1 MTQPEIYQIEGT
13 KRESGRKE
21 SDRLRE
27 ELRIPAVLY
36 GPTVKEN
43 IHFSIPESDLEKIL
57 SVSQTKL
64 QTLTVDGKEYRTMLQ
79 DVDFDPVSDRALHAD
94 FYVLESDIP
103 VTLNVPVRIKGTA
116 IGVRDGG
123 GRVFQPLRIVR
134 IRVLPDS
141 IPSMFEVDITNLE
154 IGDSIHVSD
163 IELEDAEAL
172 DDPTRTI
179 VTIAPPKSEA
189 LFTSSIAAADADVME
204 EDVELA
210 EGEELEEGEEPA
222 EGEED
227 EKGTEDKDK
236 KDKSEK

>member
-1 MTQPEIYQIEGT
+1 MTQPEIYPLEGT
-13 KRESGRKE
+13 KRKAGRKE
-21 SDRLRE
+21 SHMLRE

-36 GPTVKEN
+36 GPKVKEN
-43 IHFSIPESDLEKIL
+43 IHFSIFESDLEKIL
-57 SVSQTKL
+57 AVSQTKL

-103 VTLNVPVRIKGTA
+103 VTLNVPVRLKGTA

-141 IPSMFEVDITNLE
+141 IPSQFEVDITNLE

-172 DDPTRTI
+172 DDSSRTI
-179 VTIAPPKSEA
+179 VTIAPPKSED
-189 LFTSSIAAADADVME
+189 LFTSSIAAADADELE
-204 EDVELA
+204 EDIELA
-210 EGEELEEGEEPA
+210 EGEELVEGEEPA
-222 EGEED
+222 EGEE
-227 EKGTEDKDK
+227 GEDGEDSSEGKDK
-236 KDKSEK
+236 AEK